1 MIMSILATLKVFY
14 GEETVQ
20 RENRVADG
28 FFSQIKMDFE
38 KTKSYLTRK
47 IFCQKNQPFLGFSY
61 SFPAFAKRWL

>member
-1 MIMSILATLKVFY
+1 MFILAHLKVFY

-20 RENRVADG
+20 RENRVVDG

-38 KTKSYLTRK
+38 KSKSYLTWK
-47 IFCQKNQPFLGFSY
+47 IFCQKINLFLGFSY